1 MKPSRKP
8 AGTLPLPRDRLKARK
23 RSQMTWV
30 SMFQQGNVA
39 FAALMSSAQLVWK
52 TFELAVIS
60 ISPEKIVLLL
70 LSLDS
75 DVSPSPDTRSWVSLS
90 SSKAE
95 NRKIQGANL
104 PFGFARSSCN
114 SDVSSSLKRTERYCR
129 ETPIFSARAER
140 VKAAV
145 PRDKPL

>member
-8 AGTLPLPRDRLKARK
+8 AGTLPLPLDRLKARK

-52 TFELAVIS
+52 TLELAVIS
-60 ISPEKIVLLL
+60 ISPEKRVLLL

-90 SSKAE
+90 SSKA
-95 NRKIQGANL
+95 G
-104 PFGFARSSCN
+104 
-114 SDVSSSLKRTERYCR
+114 SDAGGGRIVR
-129 ETPIFSARAER
+129 
-140 VKAAV
+140 
-145 PRDKPL
+145 